1 VIFFWPVR
9 AIWLGLYHMTLEGG
23 ERIPAAGAFI
33 IVANHTNWKDPA
45 ALEFMLRMPIRF
57 MAKIE
62 AFGIFL
68 IGGLMRGIGC
78 FPVRRGEGDRR
89 ALVTCL
95 QVLGSGNALGFFP
108 EGTRSRDG
116 VLHRAHPGVAFLAT
130 KSDAPILPVGLV
142 GTARATV
149 FRCDVRVRVGEPF
162 RVRDL
167 GLPSTASDQ
176 EVADAIMDRV
186 AQLLPPAMRGH
197 YAEDVPKRA

>member
-1 VIFFWPVR
+1 MTFFWPVR
-9 AIWLGLYHMTLEGG
+9 AVWLALYRMRIDGRERVPASGG
-23 ERIPAAGAFI
+23 FI
-33 IVANHTNWKDPA
+33 VVANHTNWKDPA

-62 AFGIFL
+62 AFSIVL

-95 QVLGSGNALGFFP
+95 QVLASGNALGFFP

-116 VLHRAHPGVAFLAT
+116 VVHRAHPGVAFLAT

-142 GTARATV
+142 GTAQAKL
-149 FRCDVRVRVGEPF
+149 FRSDVWVRVGEPF

-167 GLPSTASDQ
+167 GLPATASDQ
-176 EVADAIMDRV
+176 EVADAIMYRV

-197 YAEDVPKRA
+197 YAEDAQKRA